1 MGTEPVPGDLVA
13 GGQTRKRGNHMRLVK
28 VIAAAAIVFAAFTG
42 AACAKDWKTIR
53 IGTEGA
59 YPPFNGLD
67 PSGQLVGFDIDI
79 AKALC
84 EKMQATCTFQAQDW
98 DGIIPALLAG
108 KFDAIV
114 ASMSITDE
122 RKKKVAFTNKYYQ
135 TPAAFVAPKDS
146 KIASWDAAGLKGK
159 VIGAQSSTIH
169 GNYLEGEIQPGGAEI
184 KLYGTQD
191 EANADLAAG
200 RLDAVV
206 ADKTMLSEWLKKP
219 EASCCER
226 KADVDVVKYA
236 KYFGSGAGIAV
247 RKEDTDLVD
256 KFNKAI
262 AEILADGTYKK
273 INDKYFPYSI
283 Y

>member
-1 MGTEPVPGDLVA
+1 
-13 GGQTRKRGNHMRLVK
+13 MRF
-28 VIAAAAIVFAAFTG
+28 IRIIGAAAIAFAALTG
-42 AACAKDWKTIR
+42 IAAAKDWKTIR

-67 PSGQLVGFDIDI
+67 SAGNLVGFDVDI

-84 EKMQATCTFQAQDW
+84 VKMQATCTFQAQDW

-122 RKKKVAFTNKYYQ
+122 RRKKVAFTHKYYQ
-135 TPAAFVAPKDS
+135 TPGVFVAPKDS
-146 KIASWDAAGLKGK
+146 KITSWDAEGLKGK
-159 VIGAQSSTIH
+159 VVGAQSSSTH
-169 GNYLEGEIQPGGAEI
+169 GNFLEGVIQPGGAEI
-184 KLYGTQD
+184 KLYPTQD
-191 EANADLAAG
+191 EVNADLAAG
-200 RLDAVV
+200 RLDAIE
-206 ADKTMLSEWLKKP
+206 ADKTVLQSWLKKP
-219 EASCCER
+219 EASCCEI
-226 KADVDVVKYA
+226 KQDVDVVKYV
-236 KYFGSGAGIAV
+236 KYFGEGAGIAI

-262 AEILADGTYKK
+262 ADIVADGTYKK
-273 INDKYFPYSI
+273 INDQYFPFSI